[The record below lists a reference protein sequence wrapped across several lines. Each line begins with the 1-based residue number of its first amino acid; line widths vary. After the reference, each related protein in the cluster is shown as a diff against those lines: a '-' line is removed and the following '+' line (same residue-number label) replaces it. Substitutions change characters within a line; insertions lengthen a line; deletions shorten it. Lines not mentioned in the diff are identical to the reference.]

1 MPAGLRPL
9 VAAIPDDIARLETP
23 AGAQQAFVQRAAH
36 PLRSPLAVLHT
47 QVAVAARAADLPA
60 KDDALAALRQTVQQA
75 VRLINQLPTRPSA
88 GAQGGPAVTGGAS
101 AAQHGHALSGP
112 AVPAVALDL
121 LVRQVPED
129 VPTLA
134 QAQAI
139 DLGCEKT
146 GSHPVVHNNPMALRE
161 MAHNLVD
168 NALRYAPAGGVVT
181 ERVQP
186 ATHLVRSTRLQASG
200 PPIGLQLQVEDN
212 GPGIAPDRH
221 AAVFQ
226 RFFRI
231 DNTRS
236 QGCGLGLPMV
246 AQFSASLAASVS
258 LGTPLGGRGLLVT
271 LRFAAPPNPRT
282 PEPPGGAGL
291 SSPGC
296 GGLIHAAGRQAWG
309 CCGRTGGPAPPVAG
323 GCGCRPPIAGRTRWR
338 GRHAAVRSRPGCRRH
353 GDRCRWRWRRTWFAR
368 HGAGAAAPP
377 PDRPAPRDRGKSLI
391 CA

>member
-181 ERVQP
+181 ERGSPPRIWCGQP
-186 ATHLVRSTRLQASG
+186 ACKPVARPSGCSCRWRTTGRASPRTG
-200 PPIGLQLQVEDN
+200 MRQCSSG
-212 GPGIAPDRH
+212 
-221 AAVFQ
+221 
-226 RFFRI
+226 
-231 DNTRS
+231 
-236 QGCGLGLPMV
+236 
-246 AQFSASLAASVS
+246 FSASTTPGRRAAAWAC
-258 LGTPLGGRGLLVT
+258 PWWRN
-271 LRFAAPPNPRT
+271 FPP
-282 PEPPGGAGL
+282 
-291 SSPGC
+291 
-296 GGLIHAAGRQAWG
+296 AWL
-309 CCGRTGGPAPPVAG
+309 PASAWA
-323 GCGCRPPIAGRTRWR
+323 RRW
-338 GRHAAVRSRPGCRRH
+338 AAVVC
-353 GDRCRWRWRRTWFAR
+353 W
-368 HGAGAAAPP
+368 
-377 PDRPAPRDRGKSLI
+377 
-391 CA
+391 